1 MKSEIAFI
9 QRKVAPHGG
18 GEMFALR
25 FLGELKKMG
34 HKITIFAH
42 FANFSFLDQV
52 DFVRI
57 PILKPFSFL
66 KMLSFAWFCKRAAKR
81 KNYELIFSNER
92 TVYHDIYFAGEGCH
106 SAWLQQRFRQVGA
119 IKKFLIGINPLH
131 WTILYL
137 EKRCITNSRLLG
149 IISFSQRVQEELIK
163 KHKLPADKI
172 KVVYHGVPAPVA
184 DEDEIERNTMRQDLG
199 IGKNELV
206 ILFIG
211 SGFERKGLRFLIEG
225 LAHFDYPAFR
235 LCVVGKG
242 KTGKYRKCAQRLG
255 LQDKVHF
262 YGQNPHVR
270 LFYSIADIF
279 VLPTIYEPFGLVV
292 LEAMSY
298 NIPVVVS
305 QYAGAAELIT
315 HGEDGLILKN
325 PFDPKEIGQCLN
337 QLKDSGFRQT
347 LAKAGNHLASQYTLQ
362 KNTRDTL
369 KAVEEFKVSS
379 KKSTA

>member
-1 MKSEIAFI
+1 MKSKIAFI

-42 FANFSFLDQV
+42 SANFSFLDQV
-52 DFVRI
+52 HFVRI

-92 TVYHDIYFAGEGCH
+92 TIYQDIYFAGEGCH
-106 SAWLQQRFRQVGA
+106 SAWLKQRFRQVGA
-119 IKKFLIGINPLH
+119 LKKFLITINPLH

-137 EKRCITNSRLLG
+137 EKRCLTNSRLLG
-149 IISFSQRVQEELIK
+149 IISFSKRVKQELVS
-163 KHKLPADKI
+163 KHNLPADKI

-184 DEDEIERNTMRQDLG
+184 DENEIERHTMRQDLG
-199 IGKNELV
+199 IGENEMV

-225 LAHFDYPAFR
+225 LAHFDHPSFR

-242 KTGKYRKCAQRLG
+242 KTGKYRKCAKRLG

-262 YGQNPHVR
+262 YGQNPNVP
-270 LFYSIADIF
+270 LFYSIADVF

-298 NIPVVVS
+298 NVPVVVS
-305 QYAGAAELIT
+305 QYAGAAELVT
-315 HGEDGLILKN
+315 HGENGLILKN
-325 PFDPKEIGQCLN
+325 PFDANEIGQCLN
-337 QLKDSGFRQT
+337 QLKDPGFRQT
-347 LAKAGNHLASQYTLQ
+347 LAKAGNHLASQYTLD
-362 KNTRDTL
+362 KNISETI
-369 KAVEEFKVSS
+369 KAVKEFKISS
-379 KKSTA
+379 KV

>member
-1 MKSEIAFI
+1 MKSDIAFI

-25 FLGELKKMG
+25 FLSEIKKMG

-42 FANFSFLDQV
+42 SANFSFLDQV

-66 KMLSFAWFCKRAAKR
+66 KMLSFAWFCKQAAKR

-92 TVYHDIYFAGEGCH
+92 TIYHDIYFAGEGCH
-106 SAWLQQRFRQVGA
+106 SAWLKQRFRQTGA
-119 IKKFLIGINPLH
+119 LKKFLIRINPLH

-137 EKRCITNSRLLG
+137 EKRCLTNSRLMG
-149 IISFSQRVQEELIK
+149 IISFSQRVKEELIK
-163 KHKLPADKI
+163 KHRLPADKI
-172 KVVYHGVPAPVA
+172 KVVYHGVPAPVS
-184 DEDEIERNTMRQDLG
+184 DENEMERNTLKKDLG
-199 IGKNELV
+199 IAENEIV

-225 LAHFDYPAFR
+225 LSHFDHPSFR

-242 KTGKYRKCAQRLG
+242 KPGKYRKYARRLG
-255 LQDKVHF
+255 LHDKVHF
-262 YGQNPHVR
+262 YGQNPNTQ
-270 LFYSIADIF
+270 LFYSIADVFI
-279 VLPTIYEPFGLVV
+279 LPTIYEPFGLVI

-298 NIPVVVS
+298 NVPVVVS

-315 HGEDGLILKN
+315 HGNNGLTLKN

-337 QLKDSGFRQT
+337 QLKDPEFRKT
-347 LAKAGNHLASQYTLQ
+347 LAREGKHLASRYTLE
-362 KNTRDTL
+362 KNTHHTI
-369 KAVEEFKVSS
+369 KAVEEFKTSLQ
-379 KKSTA
+379 K